1 LSNAEQKKNKN
12 KNKFC
17 YIFSG
22 FTKIRTLYSK
32 EHKSDHFKP
41 PKEDQS
47 KGLKKVE

>member
-1 LSNAEQKKNKN
+1 MQNKRRTRTSFVTFLSE
-12 KNKFC
+12 
-17 YIFSG
+17 

-47 KGLKKVE
+47 KGLKKLE